1 MAVDPSQ
8 LTRRERRKHEV
19 HTRIIEAAMALFEE
33 RGPQETT
40 VAEIAERADVAHKTF
55 FNHFPSKQ
63 HLLRAI
69 SEQSIDGLLE
79 TIEDARKQ
87 PGSNAERIHAFFT
100 QVAEDAESAGPM
112 RRELLTELIHT
123 AHQSGNEPQ
132 QARRLHDA
140 FAALVRDGVDSGEF
154 RRDHD
159 LETLTE
165 MVQGAFYVLMFSW
178 ANLESYP
185 LRARA
190 DAAARFLTDAMTDA
204 PAPRRDS
211 TSTS

>member
-1 MAVDPSQ
+1 MSVDPSQ

-40 VAEIAERADVAHKTF
+40 VAEIAERADVAPKTF

-63 HLLRAI
+63 HLLRTI
-69 SEQSIDGLLE
+69 SEHSIEGLLAN
-79 TIEDARKQ
+79 IEEVRKQ
-87 PGSNAERIHAFFT
+87 PGTTAARIHSFFAL
-100 QVAEDAESAGPM
+100 VAENAESAGPM
-112 RRELLTELIHT
+112 HRELLTELIHT
-123 AHQSGNEPQ
+123 AHESGNEPQ
-132 QARRLHDA
+132 QARRMHDA
-140 FAALVRDGVDSGEF
+140 FEALVRDGVESGEF
-154 RRDHD
+154 GSVHD

-190 DAAARFLTDAMTDA
+190 GAAARFLTDAMI
-204 PAPRRDS
+204 DS
-211 TSTS
+211 SGGAHA